1 MSDHN
6 IARFININGVTC
18 YMNSILTILQQMPIF
33 TDFIMSKIYKDDL
46 VIKSKILSNSIIYQL
61 YNLFEVSLSSDI
73 NIRPISFRQSISNK
87 DSMWGTRQ
95 QQDSQEFLTF
105 LLDCFDKELSNKVIF
120 VPGRNL
126 TLEPTN
132 LSRSNILIQ
141 ILATNMW
148 QRFIKSEYSL
158 VKKLFTSMS
167 RVTTKCIYCSNISN
181 NFDIFQTLQLSIP
194 TMDNSNIDNSN
205 MDNSNSLQKFTLDDL
220 MKFYMKEE
228 SVDQFNMIKCGLCN
242 KMNCSKKQTTLW
254 KTPKILIIHL
264 KRFIVNNYG
273 SITQKINTM
282 VEYPINN
289 LDISEYIDIISPM
302 SHASHNILKYNLFAV
317 NLHHTNSNSIHS
329 GHYTSIVKNRVNNKW
344 YHYDDS
350 NPVGEITLINH
361 LVNTNAYMLFYNMS

>member
-46 VIKSKILSNSIIYQL
+46 IIKSKNLSNTIIFQL

-120 VPGRNL
+120 VPGRVL
-126 TLEPTN
+126 TLPLK

-148 QRFIKSEYSL
+148 QRFIKNEYSL

-167 RVTTKCIYCSNISN
+167 RVTTKCCYCSNISN

-194 TMDNSNIDNSN
+194 TMDNSN
-205 MDNSNSLQKFTLDDL
+205 SLQKFTLDDL

-228 SVDQFNMIKCGLCN
+228 SIDKFNMIKCGLCN
-242 KMNCSKKQTTLW
+242 KMNCSIKQTTLW

-273 SITQKINTM
+273 SITQKINNL
-282 VEYPINN
+282 VEYPIYN

-329 GHYTSIVKNRVNNKW
+329 GHYTSIVKNRTNNKW

-350 NPVGEITLINH
+350 NPVIEITKMNQ
-361 LVNTNAYMLFYNMS
+361 LVNRNAYMLFYNMS